1 MAGLTT
7 RTYKDSYK
15 NVVIIDDSAWTGVKT
30 TMTALKDGAGVSLP
44 LAVSIDSLQVAN
56 GKRLRFGNADNYI
69 HNSGAKVL
77 DLTSERVKI
86 NGKLVLAA
94 GNNIS
99 AASLVGTNLSIANVR
114 GTGAVSGFARI
125 RGTLVS
131 GTTIKAGGT
140 KITNAGVSAT
150 AIDIGGTRMNSGG
163 ITLPSGGKLLT
174 IGGTGVH
181 SPGTGELQFNVASVG
196 IAIMDSDEFYPK
208 TNEVPTLGKT
218 GYRWSALYSK
228 SVYCNSITA
237 STVDLKGGNYKGALA
252 SVTSLKAP
260 TGNVSTLTNKT
271 FNRTNVN
278 GTLAKFTT
286 ASAATTKGTLG
297 VFTTASA
304 GTTKGNTGIFETVI
318 GGDMI
323 ITSGKFTVEN
333 IPTASEGLSYG
344 TVWASST
351 GVLMIVQ

>member
-99 AASLVGTNLSIANVR
+99 AASLVGTNLSVANVR

-150 AIDIGGTRMNSGG
+150 AIDVGGTKMNSGG

-174 IGGTGVH
+174 IGGTGVY
-181 SPGTGELQFNVASVG
+181 SPGTGELQFNIASNG

-208 TNEVPTLGKT
+208 TNEVTALGKT

-228 SVYCNSITA
+228 TVYCNSITA

-271 FNRTNVN
+271 FNGTNVN

-304 GTTKGNTGIFETVI
+304 GTVKGTTGSFATASCGDLNVNTGKMTYVNCPV
-318 GGDMI
+318 G
-323 ITSGKFTVEN
+323 S
-333 IPTASEGLSYG
+333 AGLAAG
-344 TVWASST
+344 TVFVSNNQ
-351 GVLMIVQ
+351 LMLA